1 MRCFHSFVDLYF
13 YVLDLPDADSLKK
26 NPQICVVKLEKC
38 F

>member
-1 MRCFHSFVDLYF
+1 MRCFHSFVDLEF

-26 NPQICVVKLEKC
+26 KPQICVGKIENG